1 MTNQVRRSTLIL
13 PVNIQ
18 RFVEK
23 AYLRGADAVM
33 LDLEDAVPLK
43 EKENARR
50 LIKNSLLLASRG
62 GAEVL
67 VRVNKD
73 PGLLPEDLSASVY
86 LGLNGITLPKVE
98 SAEEVRSMEA
108 QLAQL
113 EAQRGL
119 RAGAVG
125 LDLLIETP
133 RGILNL
139 GEIVVASKRIKTVS
153 LGPEDYC
160 LEIGVE
166 PSSEGIEL
174 SYALS
179 TLVTVCKASGVKP
192 MGVLGSI
199 DEFRDLQKFEGAASR
214 ARQMGCEGA
223 SCIHPDQ
230 VEVLNRVFSP
240 DPGKVE
246 YARRVV
252 EAFAEGLKRGTA
264 SVNVDGQMVDIPVY
278 NRARLIL
285 HRAEAILEVERRKAE
300 ALARLR

>member
-1 MTNQVRRSTLIL
+1 MTNAVRRSTLIL
-13 PVNIQ
+13 PVNIP

-33 LDLEDAVPLK
+33 LDLEDAVPLQ
-43 EKENARR
+43 EKESARR
-50 LIKNSLLLASRG
+50 LIKDSLSLAGRG

-67 VRVNKD
+67 VRINKD

-86 LGLNGITLPKVE
+86 PELNGITLPKVE
-98 SAEEVRSMEA
+98 SAEEVRGMEA
-108 QLAQL
+108 QLTRM

-119 RAGAVG
+119 KTGAVG

-166 PSSEGIEL
+166 PSGEGVEL

-179 TLVTVCKASGVKP
+179 TLVTVCKANGVNP

-199 DEFRDLQKFEGAASR
+199 GEFRDLQKFERAASR

-230 VEVLNRVFSP
+230 VQVLNRVFSP
-240 DPGKVE
+240 DPGKIE
-246 YARRVV
+246 FARRVV

-264 SVNVDGQMVDIPVY
+264 SVSVDGQMVDIPVY
-278 NRARLIL
+278 NRAQLIL
-285 HRAEAILEVERRKAE
+285 RRAEAILEVERRKAE

>member
-1 MTNQVRRSTLIL
+1 
-13 PVNIQ
+13 
-18 RFVEK
+18 
-23 AYLRGADAVM
+23 
-33 LDLEDAVPLK
+33 LK
-43 EKENARR
+43 
-50 LIKNSLLLASRG
+50 
-62 GAEVL
+62 
-67 VRVNKD
+67 
-73 PGLLPEDLSASVY
+73 
-86 LGLNGITLPKVE
+86 
-98 SAEEVRSMEA
+98 
-108 QLAQL
+108 
-113 EAQRGL
+113 
-119 RAGAVG
+119 AGAVG

-166 PSSEGIEL
+166 PSSDGIEL

-179 TLVTVCKASGVKP
+179 TLVITCKANGVKP

-199 DEFRDLQKFEGAASR
+199 GEFRDLQKFERAASR
-214 ARQMGCEGA
+214 AQQMGCEGA

-264 SVNVDGQMVDIPVY
+264 SVNVDGQMVDLPVY

-285 HRAEAILEVERRKAE
+285 NRAEAITDMERRKAE

>member
-1 MTNQVRRSTLIL
+1 
-13 PVNIQ
+13 
-18 RFVEK
+18 
-23 AYLRGADAVM
+23 
-33 LDLEDAVPLK
+33 
-43 EKENARR
+43 
-50 LIKNSLLLASRG
+50 
-62 GAEVL
+62 
-67 VRVNKD
+67 
-73 PGLLPEDLSASVY
+73 
-86 LGLNGITLPKVE
+86 
-98 SAEEVRSMEA
+98 MEA
-108 QLAQL
+108 QLAQM

-119 RAGAVG
+119 KARAVR

-139 GEIVVASKRIKTVS
+139 REIVVASKRIKTVS

-166 PSSEGIEL
+166 PSSDGVEL

-179 TLVTVCKASGVKP
+179 TLVTVCKANGVKP

-199 DEFRDLQKFEGAASR
+199 GEFRDLQKFERAASR

-230 VEVLNRVFSP
+230 VQVLNRVFSP

-285 HRAEAILEVERRKAE
+285 HRAEAIMEVERRKAE

>member
-1 MTNQVRRSTLIL
+1 M
-13 PVNIQ
+13 
-18 RFVEK
+18 
-23 AYLRGADAVM
+23 
-33 LDLEDAVPLK
+33 
-43 EKENARR
+43 
-50 LIKNSLLLASRG
+50 
-62 GAEVL
+62 
-67 VRVNKD
+67 
-73 PGLLPEDLSASVY
+73 
-86 LGLNGITLPKVE
+86 
-98 SAEEVRSMEA
+98 
-108 QLAQL
+108 

-119 RAGAVG
+119 KAGAVG

-133 RGILNL
+133 RRILNL

-153 LGPEDYC
+153 LGPKDYC

-179 TLVTVCKASGVKP
+179 TLVTTCKGYGVKP

-199 DEFRDLQKFEGAASR
+199 GEFRDLQKFERAASR

-230 VEVLNRVFSP
+230 VQVLNRVFSP
-240 DPGKVE
+240 EAGKVE

-285 HRAEAILEVERRKAE
+285 HRAEAIIEVERRKTE
-300 ALARLR
+300 ALAHLR